1 MDQQIIIVI
10 DLFNSFKISLKCID
24 TWLAEKCV
32 VYCWKMSTCDML
44 YRQYT
49 YIVVKYI
56 VYLSELYQRRVFGL
70 LFCPVSQRV
79 QMEFIFFDNVSI
91 LCLSCNVKK
100 SKTTAKLLKQI
111 AETSVASNSF

>member
-1 MDQQIIIVI
+1 
-10 DLFNSFKISLKCID
+10 
-24 TWLAEKCV
+24 
-32 VYCWKMSTCDML
+32 MSTCDML